1 MNLAGS
7 GGPSPT
13 LYSQRSLSSSDKEK
27 EKRHSIPRIDPRSSF
42 LSTIKISPDSV
53 LDEISRSL
61 SRRSIM
67 TEFSI
72 EGKNMKSKEEIFD
85 REKEKKKTKRLRTVK
100 SKKKIK
106 NIKKT
111 EFEKEKT
118 KGDNGNEHDGGIVGK
133 DVEKVVLSNMLDDS
147 SPNSKYLQSR
157 TGTSTYTGMRL
168 LSVIDKKGGEIS
180 PVKHKG
186 KRNNNGRDNAGY
198 NGGDGITIRD
208 EDRIEGENESG
219 ETDRV
224 MALDREEREKQ
235 KEREG
240 EREEKGLK
248 DIEDDA
254 APHTAAENRLIA
266 LDAKLD
272 AVQRGYH
279 SRKSEKQENSA
290 FFPMIFSDDLAFCP
304 FQNLSNFDKHNFQ
317 MIDLAK
323 NREKLDVEKGENSD
337 DSDAEKNENVS
348 DEENENDS
356 NPADSSDIAEIIK
369 NRKIAIEK
377 ERLDHLYRTSS
388 HDVSASNWTQIIK
401 VQDIDWEKFMQKEGL
416 RKSFAL
422 NKEEHEKL
430 LRVCTDMT
438 ENSFYHDRIEN
449 EKFRLDTENF
459 REKPI
464 PLPFGKVIH
473 GLCEINTPH
482 YYYVSTCCD
491 IHT

>member
-1 MNLAGS
+1 
-7 GGPSPT
+7 
-13 LYSQRSLSSSDKEK
+13 
-27 EKRHSIPRIDPRSSF
+27 
-42 LSTIKISPDSV
+42 
-53 LDEISRSL
+53 
-61 SRRSIM
+61 M

-72 EGKNMKSKEEIFD
+72 EGKNMKSKEEIID
-85 REKEKKKTKRLRTVK
+85 REKEKKKTKSLRTVK

-106 NIKKT
+106 NTKKT
-111 EFEKEKT
+111 EFEKEK
-118 KGDNGNEHDGGIVGK
+118 KKVDDGNEHGGGK
-133 DVEKVVLSNMLDDS
+133 IAREVEKVMLSNILDDS
-147 SPNSKYLQSR
+147 SPYSKYLQSR
-157 TGTSTYTGMRL
+157 TGTSTYAGARRL
-168 LSVIDKKGGEIS
+168 SLIGRKGGEIT
-180 PVKHKG
+180 PVKDKG
-186 KRNNNGRDNAGY
+186 KGKNNGSDNTGY
-198 NGGDGITIRD
+198 AGGDGMTSGD
-208 EDRIEGENESG
+208 EDRIGDENED
-219 ETDRV
+219 EEMDRV
-224 MALDREEREKQ
+224 MELDR
-235 KEREG
+235 KERERARER
-240 EREEKGLK
+240 EREEKRLK
-248 DIEDDA
+248 DIEDEA

-279 SRKSEKQENSA
+279 SRKSEKLENSA

-323 NREKLDVEKGENSD
+323 TREKLGVEKGVNSD
-337 DSDAEKNENVS
+337 DSDAEKLENDS
-348 DEENENDS
+348 DEENENES

-388 HDVSASNWTQIIK
+388 HDVSASNWTRIIK
-401 VQDIDWEKFMQKEGL
+401 VQNIDWEKFMQKDGR
-416 RKSFAL
+416 RKSL
-422 NKEEHEKL
+422 YINNEEHEKL
-430 LRVCTDMT
+430 SGDCTDMT

-482 YYYVSTCCD
+482 YYYVSTCCEMC
-491 IHT
+491 T